1 MPPISNQLQLQAWQQ
16 SNNNNYHAYM
26 LHELENFYLKW
37 RHVSWNH
44 KSENFNLVITT
55 YRGLMNIPVCCGT
68 KVFNIKMMSRD
79 DGVNIIHAYF
89 QNLQEL
95 YLCKITSKLK
105 CWTRNFFDS
114 FLLWLVRIMHREIYF
129 LCLNSKCHSARQL
142 KFSTQIL
149 HPCRSPTTKS
159 DVSRKKIF

>member
-1 MPPISNQLQLQAWQQ
+1 MFALSLLCMK
-16 SNNNNYHAYM
+16 SDLKVNYSSWVFVFVQN
-26 LHELENFYLKW
+26 HE
-37 RHVSWNH
+37 HVI
-44 KSENFNLVITT
+44 FNT
-55 YRGLMNIPVCCGT
+55 
-68 KVFNIKMMSRD
+68 KMMSRD

-89 QNLQEL
+89 QNLQEI
-95 YLCKITSKLK
+95 YLCKNTSNLK
-105 CWTRNFFDS
+105 CLTRNLFDS

-129 LCLNSKCHSARQL
+129 LSLNSKCHSARQL